1 MGKSLI
7 ELEPVIHILKTAL
20 DAGFELYYNKETESV
35 KFKLPE
41 NIDKQSGRIIGSQLR
56 QNKEIITRIVKDK
69 KITARKLANVQDEL
83 AQAHKDLTHIW
94 ILWDDLLAILYTIFP
109 DMKECI
115 RGDDGCP
122 DDAVQVCNVCS
133 NTRKEELNNGK

>member
-20 DAGFELYYNKETESV
+20 DAGFELYYNQETESV

-69 KITARKLANVQDEL
+69 KITARKLANVQEEL
-83 AQAHKDLTHIW
+83 AQAHKDFIHMW
-94 ILWDDLLAILYTIFP
+94 MLWEDLLAILYTIFP

-115 RGDDGCP
+115 RGDDGCL
-122 DDAVQVCNVCS
+122 DDAVQVCKVCS
-133 NTRKEELNNGK
+133 NARKEELK